1 MISAAMSLSLAA
13 CGDEDEPADSSRH
26 DPALVGKWRLMIVWE
41 PEDLYMSYETY
52 EFKKDGTFNVQTYSV
67 EENGEPFDISKGN
80 GTWETAEGVI
90 YIKCK
95 WSYEDDDETMTWEE
109 DGRLNYRVTG
119 DKLIFYD
126 DNDNVVFDRI

>member
-13 CGDEDEPADSSRH
+13 CGDDDEPADSSRH
-26 DPALVGKWRLMIVWE
+26 DPELVGKWSLMIVWD
-41 PEDLYMSYETY
+41 PEDLYVSYATY
-52 EFKKDGTFNVQTYSV
+52 EFKKDGSFNIKTYSV
-67 EENGEPFDISKGN
+67 EENGKPFDISNGY

-95 WSYEDDDETMTWEE
+95 WYYEDEDETLTWEE

-126 DNDNVVFDRI
+126 KGDSVVLNKI